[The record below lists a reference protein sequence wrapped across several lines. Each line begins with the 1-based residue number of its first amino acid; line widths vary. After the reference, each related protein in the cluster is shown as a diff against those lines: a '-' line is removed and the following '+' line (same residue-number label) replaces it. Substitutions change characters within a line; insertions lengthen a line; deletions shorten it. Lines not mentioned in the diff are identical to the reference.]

1 MQTERTFI
9 DDIKYQFRYG
19 GMTIRLL
26 ILNAAV
32 FIGIQLFMVIGRLI
46 GGELSGVI
54 DALLRTIFALQTDL
68 FDFLAHPWGLVT
80 SIFSHFGF
88 FHFLFNMIFLYF
100 SGRMF
105 EQLFDQKRLLYT
117 YLLGGIF
124 GGLFELLAHAIFPA
138 LQGSSIV
145 VVGASGSI
153 MAIFTAIAFYRPNM
167 TVMLFGL
174 FPVRIIIIAGLFI
187 LSDLVSLGMP
197 DNTAHFAHIGGV
209 VLGMLSIRTLHSSR
223 NIINRAQTIGD
234 KVSLFLQGVF
244 SRKPKMKVTKGGGR
258 NIKKDEDYALE
269 AKLRQEKIDKILD
282 KISKSGYDSLSKAEK
297 DFLFQQSKK

>member
-32 FIGIQLFMVIGRLI
+32 FIGIQLILVIGRLI
-46 GGELSGVI
+46 GGEFGGV
-54 DALLRTIFALQTDL
+54 ANELLRTVFALHTDPVE
-68 FDFLAHPWGLVT
+68 FLLHPWGLFT

-88 FHFLFNMIFLYF
+88 FHFLFNMVFLYF

-117 YLLGGIF
+117 YLLGGFF
-124 GGLFELLAHAIFPA
+124 GGFFELLAHSLFPA
-138 LQGSSIV
+138 LQGSATV

-153 MAIFTAIAFYRPNM
+153 MAIFSAIAFYRPNM

-174 FPVRIIIIAGLFI
+174 FPVRIIIIAGIFI
-187 LSDLVSLGMP
+187 LSDLVSLGTA

-209 VLGMLSIRTLHSSR
+209 VLGMLSIRSIYSSR
-223 NIINRAQTIGD
+223 NIINRAQFVGD
-234 KVSLFLQGVF
+234 RISLFFQGIF
-244 SRKPKMKVTKGGGR
+244 QRKPKMKVTKGGGR
-258 NIKKDEDYALE
+258 TVKRDEDYAFE
-269 AKLRQEKIDKILD
+269 AKQRQEKIDKILD